1 MLSKMSGVIDSLQAP
16 CRCRVQ
22 YSQRYY
28 LVLRLT
34 VRRIPETIS
43 FIKSFSRGSPSVGIA
58 YVTKVTR
65 RLRLKIL
72 REFWNVTNYLKD
84 QLLI

>member
-1 MLSKMSGVIDSLQAP
+1 MASKMSDVIDSLQAP

-22 YSQRYY
+22 YSQRY